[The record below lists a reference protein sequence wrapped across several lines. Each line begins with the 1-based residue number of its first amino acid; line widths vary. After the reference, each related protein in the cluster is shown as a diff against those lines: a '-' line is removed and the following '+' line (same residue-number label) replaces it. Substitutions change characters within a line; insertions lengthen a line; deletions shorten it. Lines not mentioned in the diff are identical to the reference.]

1 MDDATKTI
9 NILIETER
17 LADKILQNKHE
28 IVALDK
34 RRQDTREA
42 IRELGK
48 CEEKKAWITVGS
60 MLIEMKKEVALELLQ
75 TDQNV
80 IHQEINKL
88 RSDQKVLL
96 GQHRDLEFADPLKG
110 FDLNPLSRDEIGVLR
125 TNLPGL

>member
-17 LADKILQNKHE
+17 LADKVLQNKQE

-60 MLIEMKKEVALELLQ
+60 MLIEMKKEKALQLLQ
-75 TDQNV
+75 AGKSCRNNFCR
-80 IHQEINKL
+80 EN
-88 RSDQKVLL
+88 
-96 GQHRDLEFADPLKG
+96 A
-110 FDLNPLSRDEIGVLR
+110 NPCAMK
-125 TNLPGL
+125 

>member
-9 NILIETER
+9 NLLIETER
-17 LADKILQNKHE
+17 LADKILQNKQE

-60 MLIEMKKEVALELLQ
+60 MLIEMKKEKALELLQ
-75 TDQNV
+75 SGKSND
-80 IHQEINKL
+80 
-88 RSDQKVLL
+88 
-96 GQHRDLEFADPLKG
+96 F
-110 FDLNPLSRDEIGVLR
+110 LNPTVH
-125 TNLPGL
+125 

>member
-60 MLIEMKKEVALELLQ
+60 MLIEMKKEMALELLQ

-96 GQHRDLEFADPLKG
+96 GQHRDLEFSDPLKG